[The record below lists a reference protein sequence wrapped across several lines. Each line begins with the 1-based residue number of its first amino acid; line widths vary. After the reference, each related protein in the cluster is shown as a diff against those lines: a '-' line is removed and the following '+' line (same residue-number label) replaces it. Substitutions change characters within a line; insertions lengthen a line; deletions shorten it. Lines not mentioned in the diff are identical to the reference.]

1 MRVRC
6 LIIIWIIFFSSFF
19 QALLQDAK
27 VRELFAEI
35 KNYRNAWAEQKAH
48 EHWSDWKPKS
58 SSRLEES
65 CYVEDVQEKESP
77 NPSPQSSGYQTDSS
91 ISPSR
96 REVKKL
102 VDLQA
107 EQLNFADSVREYAI
121 EFVESCN
128 ASGIPLTESQKQE
141 LSQVFYSMEALE
153 KTATLGW

>member
-1 MRVRC
+1 MYKRR
-6 LIIIWIIFFSSFF
+6 SH
-19 QALLQDAK
+19 QTPAL
-27 VRELFAEI
+27 
-35 KNYRNAWAEQKAH
+35 
-48 EHWSDWKPKS
+48 
-58 SSRLEES
+58 
-65 CYVEDVQEKESP
+65 
-77 NPSPQSSGYQTDSS
+77 NPLDTKLTVVLAPADG
-91 ISPSR
+91 
-96 REVKKL
+96 EVKKL